1 MSSITMID
9 ALLDVLE
16 HRRRDNP
23 YIELSPENQTFLT
36 QAALHASTAPTPA
49 APAPAAPTPPAP
61 AAPTP
66 PAPDDYERNPKSVP
80 QSPGREPSAA
90 CEPNAAALTT
100 ADPIDLSNTSLV
112 ELETMVSTCTRC
124 GLCKGRNRTAFAD
137 GNAGADLM
145 FIGEGPGADEDREGI
160 PFVGAA
166 GQLLTKIIGAMKIRR
181 EDVYIANIVKCR
193 PPRNR
198 NPEPDEAA
206 ACLPYLERQIE
217 LVAPKVIVTL
227 GAVPLRFL
235 LDQKGIRRL
244 RGNWLEYKGIPV
256 MPTFHPSYLLRVP
269 DAKRDVWNDMQQIM
283 TRLGIPK

>member
-1 MSSITMID
+1 MSSVTLFD
-9 ALLDVLE
+9 ALLDILE
-16 HRRRDNP
+16 RRRRDNP

-36 QAALHASTAPTPA
+36 QAALHASSAPTPA
-49 APAPAAPTPPAP
+49 TPTPAALPPTAPADDDRTPKPAP
-61 AAPTP
+61 QP
-66 PAPDDYERNPKSVP
+66 
-80 QSPGREPSAA
+80 PGREPPAA
-90 CEPNAAALTT
+90 EAPNTAAQPT
-100 ADPIDLSNTSLV
+100 AEPIDLGNTDLV
-112 ELETMVSTCTRC
+112 ELETMVSACTRC
-124 GLCKGRNRTAFAD
+124 ELCKERNRTAFAD
-137 GNAGADLM
+137 GSADADLM

-217 LVAPKVIVTL
+217 LVAPKVIITL

-235 LDQKGIRRL
+235 LDQKGIRRQ
-244 RGNWLEYKGIPV
+244 RGNWLDYKGIPV

-283 TRLGIPK
+283 VRLGIQK

>member
-1 MSSITMID
+1 MFD

-16 HRRRDNP
+16 RRRRDDP
-23 YIELSPENQTFLT
+23 YIELSPENQTFLA

-49 APAPAAPTPPAP
+49 APAPAAPTP
-61 AAPTP
+61 T
-66 PAPDDYERNPKSVP
+66 APDNCEQIPKSVP

-112 ELETMVSTCTRC
+112 ELETMVSACTRC

-137 GNAGADLM
+137 GNTGADLM

-283 TRLGIPK
+283 ARLGIQK

>member
-1 MSSITMID
+1 MSSITMFD

-16 HRRRDNP
+16 RQRRDDP

-49 APAPAAPTPPAP
+49 APAPAP

-66 PAPDDYERNPKSVP
+66 AAPDNYDRTPKSVP
-80 QSPGREPSAA
+80 QSPGREPAAA
-90 CEPNAAALTT
+90 CEPNTAALPT

-112 ELETMVSTCTRC
+112 ELETMVSACTRC

-137 GNAGADLM
+137 GSAGADLM

-166 GQLLTKIIGAMKIRR
+166 GQLLTKIIGAMKIKR

-227 GAVPLRFL
+227 GAVPLRFM

-283 TRLGIPK
+283 ARLGIPK

>member
-1 MSSITMID
+1 MFD

-16 HRRRDNP
+16 RRRRDDP
-23 YIELSPENQTFLT
+23 YIELSPENQTFLA

-49 APAPAAPTPPAP
+49 APAPAAPTP
-61 AAPTP
+61 T
-66 PAPDDYERNPKSVP
+66 APDNCEQIPKSVP

-112 ELETMVSTCTRC
+112 ELETMVSACTRC
-124 GLCKGRNRTAFAD
+124 GLCKERNRTAFAD
-137 GNAGADLM
+137 GNTGADLM

-283 TRLGIPK
+283 ARLGIQK

>member
-1 MSSITMID
+1 MSSITIFD

-16 HRRRDNP
+16 RRRRDDP
-23 YIELSPENQTFLT
+23 YIELSPENQAFLT
-36 QAALHASTAPTPA
+36 EAALHASTAPTPA
-49 APAPAAPTPPAP
+49 APAPAPAP

-66 PAPDDYERNPKSVP
+66 STPADCERTPKPVP
-80 QSPGREPSAA
+80 QPPGHEPPAA
-90 CEPNAAALTT
+90 GAPTPVALPT
-100 ADPIDLSNTSLV
+100 AEPIDLSNTGLV
-112 ELETMVSTCTRC
+112 ELETMVSNCARC
-124 GLCKGRNRTAFAD
+124 RLCEGRNRTAFAD

-269 DAKRDVWNDMQQIM
+269 DAKRDVWNDMQKIM
-283 TRLGIPK
+283 ARLGIKND

>member
-1 MSSITMID
+1 MSSITMFG

-16 HRRRDNP
+16 RRRRDDP

-49 APAPAAPTPPAP
+49 APATPPPTAP
-61 AAPTP
+61 GNY
-66 PAPDDYERNPKSVP
+66 DRNPKSVP
-80 QSPGREPSAA
+80 QSPGREPSSA
-90 CEPNAAALTT
+90 CEPNTAALAT

-112 ELETMVSTCTRC
+112 ELETMVSACTRC
-124 GLCKGRNRTAFAD
+124 GLCEGRNRTAFAD
-137 GNAGADLM
+137 GNADADLM

-206 ACLPYLERQIE
+206 SCLPYLERQIE

-235 LDQKGIRRL
+235 LGQKGIRRL

-269 DAKRDVWNDMQQIM
+269 DAKRDVWNDMQKIM
-283 TRLGIPK
+283 ARLGIPK

>member
-1 MSSITMID
+1 MSSITMFD

-36 QAALHASTAPTPA
+36 QAALHASATPTPPA
-49 APAPAAPTPPAP
+49 PAPAPAAPTP
-61 AAPTP
+61 AAP
-66 PAPDDYERNPKSVP
+66 DNCDRNPKSVP
-80 QSPGREPSAA
+80 QSPGPEPSAA
-90 CEPNAAALTT
+90 CEPNAATLTT

-112 ELETMVSTCTRC
+112 ELETMVSACTRC
-124 GLCKGRNRTAFAD
+124 GLCEGRNRTAFAD

-283 TRLGIPK
+283 ARLGIQK

>member
-1 MSSITMID
+1 MIGQGHMSSIAMFD

-16 HRRRDNP
+16 RRRRDNP

-36 QAALHASTAPTPA
+36 QATSHASTAPTPV
-49 APAPAAPTPPAP
+49 APVPAAPPPTAPANYDRTPKPAP
-61 AAPTP
+61 QP
-66 PAPDDYERNPKSVP
+66 
-80 QSPGREPSAA
+80 PGREPPAASAT
-90 CEPNAAALTT
+90 NAAPLPT
-100 ADPIDLSNTSLV
+100 AEPIDLSNTGLV
-112 ELETMVSTCTRC
+112 ELETMVSACTRC
-124 GLCKGRNRTAFAD
+124 GLCEGRNRTAFAD

-145 FIGEGPGADEDREGI
+145 FLGEGPGADEDREGI
-160 PFVGAA
+160 PFVGVA

-235 LDQKGIRRL
+235 IGQKGIRRL

-256 MPTFHPSYLLRVP
+256 MPTLHPSYLLRVP
-269 DAKRDVWNDMQQIM
+269 EAKRDVWNDMQQIM
-283 TRLGIPK
+283 ARLGIQK